1 MPNEENRKSLAHRLG
16 LTKPNE
22 TLAIALPPAVRAL
35 LPPLGKAVTPAVS
48 STAIVCAVQSA
59 ADIQHQA
66 KPLAER
72 YQLGG
77 MLWMLYPKRSG
88 SI

>member
-48 STAIVCAVQSA
+48 
-59 ADIQHQA
+59 
-66 KPLAER
+66 
-72 YQLGG
+72 
-77 MLWMLYPKRSG
+77 
-88 SI
+88 